1 MPVGPHLTGKREM
14 TSHTHAWRAPLAGLL
29 AACLLSATAACN
41 PAQRASPLPTATS
54 NREGLVDGQVGAMR
68 LVHVHILA
76 SPMDQQKAG
85 DDLGLYLTLVN
96 ESDQP
101 QKLDGVS
108 SVHAKSVAYR
118 TDPAAPRQA
127 VDVQVPA
134 RGTLSLQ
141 EGQDRPHLELVDI
154 DRPLGATPI
163 DVTFRFSTG
172 TTTLRVPVLPL
183 ERGAGTPV
191 PGHS

>member
-1 MPVGPHLTGKREM
+1 MRTSPRGP
-14 TSHTHAWRAPLAGLL
+14 RALL
-29 AACLLSATAACN
+29 LPFLSALCVLALLPACN
-41 PAQRASPLPTATS
+41 PGQRQSPLPQGTV
-54 NREGLVDGQVGAMR
+54 REGLVDGQVGAMR
-68 LVHVHILA
+68 LLHVHILA
-76 SPMDQQKAG
+76 PSMEQQKAG

-108 SVHAKSVAYR
+108 TVHARKVVYR
-118 TDPAAPRQA
+118 AGPGAAQEE
-127 VDVQVPA
+127 VNVTVPA
-134 RGTLSLQ
+134 RSTVSLQ
-141 EGQDRPHLELVDI
+141 EGQSRPHLEILDI

-163 DVTFRFSTG
+163 DVTFRLTTG